1 MSENNGDSPLS
12 EQLGP
17 CLRCLKD
24 VRLENTSGGRKIICM
39 HCGLQSPYFHMTTD
53 NEVIEWWNARPGEDA
68 LNAEIAGLKKKLE
81 MTQMLLKDMTEIHA
95 ENCNELE
102 CVNILAV
109 KKFTEET
116 DAE

>member
-1 MSENNGDSPLS
+1 MSLK
-12 EQLGP
+12 P
-17 CLRCLKD
+17 CPACNKLVKRRGRCIEH
-24 VRLENTSGGRKIICM
+24 VENTYCHFDIIC
-39 HCGLQSPYFHMTTD
+39 CTD
-53 NEVIEWWNARPGEDA
+53 AEWNNRPIEDA